1 MNSQIHTLKNGL
13 QVIFIDTKTF
23 PTLTTLL
30 LVGAGSR
37 YENET
42 NNGVAHFFEH
52 MAFKGS
58 KKYPNSFVIS
68 STVEGFGGIFNAFT
82 SKDHTGYWIK
92 ATNKHFKTMIDVIAD
107 MIQNPLLLKEEINRE
122 KGVIVEEINMYED
135 IPQKKVGEIFE
146 TLLYKGSPLGF
157 DIAGTKETVQSF
169 NRLTF
174 TDYINSLYQPNN
186 AVLVVAGGL
195 NSVGN
200 DPRVV
205 PNKKGGHRGP
215 PLQKYLGLIEQK
227 FEAWKSGNKSS
238 FVKIKETQTKP
249 QMLIKYKKTEQ
260 AHFSLG
266 FRAFSFKD
274 NRKYAMNLLAT
285 ILGGGMSSRLFIQV
299 RERRGLCY
307 YISSGGEFYHDCGN
321 FVTQAG
327 VTNNLDKIK
336 EAIKIILEEHKK
348 IIKGDIKKE
357 ELLKVK
363 EMIKGRLMLS
373 MEDSMNIASFFGT
386 KKILQN
392 KIETPEEIIKK
403 IEAVTVDEIVELA
416 KDIFKPE
423 KLNFAMIGPFEE
435 KNFGNILNL

>member
-1 MNSQIHTLKNGL
+1 MIPQTYTLKNGL

-37 YENET
+37 YENKK
-42 NNGVAHFFEH
+42 NNGIAHFFEH

-58 KKYPNSFVIS
+58 KKYPNSFIIS

-92 ATNKHFKTMIDVIAD
+92 ATNKHFETMIDVIAD
-107 MIQNPLLLKEEINRE
+107 MIQNPLLLEEEINRE
-122 KGVIVEEINMYED
+122 KGVIIEEINMYED

-146 TLLYKGSPLGF
+146 TLLYKGSSLGF

-195 NSVGN
+195 S
-200 DPRVV
+200 
-205 PNKKGGHRGP
+205 KKNLLSSP
-215 PLQKYLGLIEQK
+215 FVEYLEVIQEK
-227 FEAWKSGNKSS
+227 FSNWKSGNKSS
-238 FVKIKETQTKP
+238 FIKITESQTKP

-260 AHFSLG
+260 AHFTLG

-274 NRKYAMNLLAT
+274 NRKYAMNLLTT

-307 YISSGGEFYHDCGN
+307 YISSGGEFYH
-321 FVTQAG
+321 
-327 VTNNLDKIK
+327 
-336 EAIKIILEEHKK
+336 
-348 IIKGDIKKE
+348 
-357 ELLKVK
+357 
-363 EMIKGRLMLS
+363 
-373 MEDSMNIASFFGT
+373 
-386 KKILQN
+386 
-392 KIETPEEIIKK
+392 
-403 IEAVTVDEIVELA
+403 
-416 KDIFKPE
+416 
-423 KLNFAMIGPFEE
+423 
-435 KNFGNILNL
+435 